1 VASSYFLRLEDMQA
15 AVNKAYIEN
24 NIVVMANGQ
33 LKFTYD
39 EASLDRIIKYL
50 SIERLAAYL
59 ILTKKDR
66 ERAIRLYERN
76 TELSEALYGVVQGLE
91 VTLRNA
97 VHNILEADYGQ
108 NWHETISLEESE
120 KSAVDEAKR
129 SIADRHETIT
139 QGRIVAE
146 LTLGFWVRLF
156 SASYA
161 KTLWGTS
168 LKKIVPLRID
178 RRAIYARLKDMK
190 TLRNRIAHH
199 NRIIGHTRTV
209 ANQYEDLIETIGWFS
224 GDTKNWVEQT
234 NCVGE
239 RLEKKF
245 PPKPPQQANKP
256 DNANEARPNRQ
267 TGQASKF
274 RD

>member
-1 VASSYFLRLEDMQA
+1 MASSYIPRLEDMQA
-15 AVNKAYIEN
+15 AVNKAYIKN
-24 NIVVMANGQ
+24 NIVRMTTGQ
-33 LKFTYD
+33 PKFTYD
-39 EASLDRIIKYL
+39 EASLDRIIVYL

-59 ILTKKDR
+59 ILTRKDR

-97 VHNILEADYGQ
+97 VHNILAADHGQ
-108 NWHETISLEESE
+108 NWHDTIALEESE
-120 KSAVDEAKR
+120 KSAVHDAMH
-129 SIADRHETIT
+129 SIESRHETIT

-146 LTLGFWVRLF
+146 LTFGFWVRLF
-156 SASYA
+156 SASYD
-161 KTLWGTS
+161 KTLWGRS
-168 LKKIVPLRID
+168 LRKIIPLRID
-178 RRAIYARLKDMK
+178 RRAVYGRLKDMK

-209 ANQYEDLIETIGWFS
+209 ANQYHDLIETIGWFS
-224 GDTKNWVEQT
+224 RDTRDWVEQT

-245 PPKPPQQANKP
+245 PPKPPP
-256 DNANEARPNRQ
+256 
-267 TGQASKF
+267 QASTV
-274 RD
+274 RDQAASY

>member
-1 VASSYFLRLEDMQA
+1 MT
-15 AVNKAYIEN
+15 
-24 NIVVMANGQ
+24 NGQ
-33 LKFTYD
+33 PKFTYD

-50 SIERLAAYL
+50 SIERLAVYL
-59 ILTKKDR
+59 ILTRKDR

-97 VHNILEADYGQ
+97 VHNILAADHGQ
-108 NWHETISLEESE
+108 NWQDAIALEASE

-129 SIADRHETIT
+129 SIENRRETIT

-146 LTLGFWVRLF
+146 LTFGFWVRLF
-156 SASYA
+156 SASYD
-161 KTLWGTS
+161 KTLWGRS
-168 LKKIVPLRID
+168 LRKITPLRID
-178 RRAIYARLKDMK
+178 RRAVYGRLKDMK

-199 NRIIGHTRTV
+199 NRIIGHPKTV
-209 ANQYEDLIETIGWFS
+209 ATQYHDLIETIGWFS
-224 GDTKNWVEQT
+224 GDTRDWVEQT

-245 PPKPPQQANKP
+245 PPKPPLRDSTVREK
-256 DNANEARPNRQ
+256 
-267 TGQASKF
+267 QAS
-274 RD
+274 D

>member
-1 VASSYFLRLEDMQA
+1 MQA
-15 AVNKAYIEN
+15 AVNKAYIKN
-24 NIVVMANGQ
+24 NIVEMANGQ
-33 LKFTYD
+33 PTFTYD
-39 EASLDRIIKYL
+39 EASLDRIIKYI
-50 SIERLAAYL
+50 SIDRLAAYL
-59 ILTKKDR
+59 ILSKKDR

-97 VHNILEADYGQ
+97 VHQILESDHGQ
-108 NWHETISLEESE
+108 DWHDAFALEESE

-129 SIADRHETIT
+129 SIENRQETIT

-146 LTLGFWVRLF
+146 LTFGFWVRLF

-161 KTLWGTS
+161 KTLWGPS
-168 LKKIVPLRID
+168 LRKIVPLRVD
-178 RRAIYARLKDMK
+178 RRAVYARLKDMK

-199 NRIIGHTRTV
+199 NRIIGHPKTV
-209 ANQYEDLIETIGWFS
+209 AIQYQELIETIGWFS

-245 PPKPPQQANKP
+245 PPKPPLQTHPP
-256 DNANEARPNRQ
+256 DDAHEARPNGERRQ
-267 TGQASKF
+267 APTSKG
-274 RD
+274 

>member
-1 VASSYFLRLEDMQA
+1 VAFSYILRLEDMQA

-24 NIVVMANGQ
+24 NIVKMANGQ

-39 EASLDRIIKYL
+39 EASLDRLIKYL

-97 VHNILEADYGQ
+97 VHNILEADHGQ
-108 NWHETISLEESE
+108 SWHETFALEDSE

-129 SIADRHETIT
+129 SIEDRQEAVT

-146 LTLGFWVRLF
+146 LTFGFWVRLF

-161 KTLWGTS
+161 RTLWGPS
-168 LKKIVPLRID
+168 LRKIVPLRID
-178 RRAIYARLKDMK
+178 RRAVYARLKDMK

-209 ANQYEDLIETIGWFS
+209 AIQYQELIETIGWFS
-224 GDTKNWVEQT
+224 GDTKDWVEQT

-245 PPKPPQQANKP
+245 PPKPPLQAHAP
-256 DNANEARPNRQ
+256 DSAHEARPNGE
-267 TGQASKF
+267 TPQAPTSK
-274 RD
+274 D